1 MEKVIVV
8 ISDDE
13 DEMTEAHVEKEK
25 VAIVTGDCVGVSVEG
40 FHYKGFHCNGNN
52 IELGDSVLVI
62 VNVREKPYVGII
74 KVISVHTSKVFIHS
88 HFTFYILLYM
98 QDVTKEVDNSV
109 MVNVQWF
116 YRPEKTERKGGGC
129 WKSQNT
135 HEVFYTT
142 HCDNVKAESV
152 LHKCVV
158 HFVPLNKELPV
169 RSKHPGLI
177 VRRVY
182 DAVENKL
189 WDMTHYK
196 GDGDGAQI
204 EIDSLIQKTRERLG
218 GFVDLLP
225 T

>member
-74 KVISVHTSKVFIHS
+74 K
-88 HFTFYILLYM
+88 
-98 QDVTKEVDNSV
+98 DVTKEVDNSV

-182 DAVENKL
+182 DAVEKKL